1 MIEIRPQRI
10 LVLLTNYRAFLSS
23 VFVFAIWKWILDWPA
38 PWIAFFLIARAT
50 YLSFL
55 HYPKLTLQL
64 TGSTLT
70 GPSGPTYQPT
80 TLVLDA
86 EHEITTTFG
95 LTIIKGSCGKEIW
108 YREGWYPSKA
118 IDALNRHLS
127 RIRATTAASAE
138 AAPGNAS

>member
-1 MIEIRPQRI
+1 M
-10 LVLLTNYRAFLSS
+10 LLTNYRAFLSS
-23 VFVFAIWKWILDWPA
+23 VFVFAIWKWILAWPA
-38 PWIAFFLIARAT
+38 PWIAFFLIVRAT

-70 GPSGPTYQPT
+70 GPSGPTYQAT
-80 TLVLDA
+80 SLVLDA

-108 YREGWYPSKA
+108 YPSKA

-127 RIRATTAASAE
+127 RIRKTSAASTE